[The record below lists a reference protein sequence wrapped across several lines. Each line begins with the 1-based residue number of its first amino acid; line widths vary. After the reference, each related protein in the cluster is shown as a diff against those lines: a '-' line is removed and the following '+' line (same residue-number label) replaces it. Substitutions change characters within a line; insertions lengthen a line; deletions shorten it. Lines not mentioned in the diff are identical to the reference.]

1 MIDTNAMPLYMKV
14 IASRDGEYSMSETE
28 VTTMNSDP
36 VAEALDNAVVAV
48 RQRALSTSGAEFKQA
63 VKFIDKV
70 EALKSAWVDG
80 PKAGGAKRG
89 RKPKVVEPV
98 AEAAE

>member
-1 MIDTNAMPLYMKV
+1 
-14 IASRDGEYSMSETE
+14 MSETE
-28 VTTMNSDP
+28 VTTVSSDT
-36 VAEALDNAVVAV
+36 VAEALQNVVVAV
-48 RQRALSTSGAEFKQA
+48 RTLALSASGAEFKQA

-70 EALKSAWVDG
+70 EALKAAWLEG

-89 RKPKVVEPV
+89 RKPKMVEPV

>member
-1 MIDTNAMPLYMKV
+1 
-14 IASRDGEYSMSETE
+14 MSETE
-28 VTTMNSDP
+28 VTSVETDA
-36 VAEALDNAVVAV
+36 VAEALQNAVVAV
-48 RQRALSTSGAEFKQA
+48 RQRALSTSGVEFKQA

-70 EALKSAWVDG
+70 EALKAAWVDG
-80 PKAGGAKRG
+80 PKTGGAKRG